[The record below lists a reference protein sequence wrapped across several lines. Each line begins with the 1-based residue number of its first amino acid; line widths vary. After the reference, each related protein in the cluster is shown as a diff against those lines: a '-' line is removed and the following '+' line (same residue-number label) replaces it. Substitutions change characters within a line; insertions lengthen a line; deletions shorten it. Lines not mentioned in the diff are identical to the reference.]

1 MDTSRALFP
10 NQPFFWHL
18 YPVLYLLTT
27 NWAVR
32 GNTVV
37 SHNSIFLD
45 CLSDVLDLNLQDI
58 SSAWYFFILL
68 QGEPTCRT
76 AVQEHHDKLRKIAD
90 NLRLIMVNV
99 WLLPWAMNCNLT
111 LFSASLFWVFIDSGI
126 AAKGEKIREV
136 WRTVRPDPIVLF
148 RPAPLSCPV
157 CWTIALHRLVWVQSA
172 GRGKKDKAIEAQ
184 GV

>member
-1 MDTSRALFP
+1 MDTGRALFP
-10 NQPFFWHL
+10 NQPFFLAFVPSPLPAYNKLSRARKHC
-18 YPVLYLLTT
+18 
-27 NWAVR
+27 R
-32 GNTVV
+32 I
-37 SHNSIFLD
+37 SQFHFLD

-58 SSAWYFFILL
+58 SSAWYFFILF

-99 WLLPWAMNCNLT
+99 WLLPWAMNCNPT

-157 CWTIALHRLVWVQSA
+157 CWTIASHRLVWFQSA
-172 GRGKKDKAIEAQ
+172 GRGKKDKAIEPQ